1 MFTLIKFLF
10 IGKVDDFCLPV
21 GYTCDNWEMFLEGR
35 CATCEKVQRIS
46 QCQLMGL
53 YPTYWK
59 SVIVENKPGVGQK
72 YFLNTAKDGDFCCN
86 SNQFLLMF
94 FIVLFSEFDVWSDVT
109 VYHYQ
114 MAFHLSPD
122 SEAKSNGEFELT
134 LNAVADKNLKNLTIK
149 RIVSKITPGRIHTI
163 LVTFKFMVKD
173 IKKLSLKWHKLL
185 KRLNLAGIII
195 NIKVIEI
202 NYLSHISEKWVELVN
217 FK

>member
-134 LNAVADKNLKNLTIK
+134 LNAIADRNLKIADNQLNRFQDNSWENSHNLGHFQVYGQ
-149 RIVSKITPGRIHTI
+149 RYQEAITQ
-163 LVTFKFMVKD
+163 M
-173 IKKLSLKWHKLL
+173 
-185 KRLNLAGIII
+185 A
-195 NIKVIEI
+195 
-202 NYLSHISEKWVELVN
+202 
-217 FK
+217 